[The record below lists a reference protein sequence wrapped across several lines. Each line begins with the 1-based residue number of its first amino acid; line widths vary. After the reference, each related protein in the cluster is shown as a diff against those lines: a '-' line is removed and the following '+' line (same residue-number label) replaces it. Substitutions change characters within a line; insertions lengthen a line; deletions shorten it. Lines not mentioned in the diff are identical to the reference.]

1 MFDLKKLTGQFQLE
15 GRRYK
20 TTPFPF
26 LVRQAWRVAR
36 KRERSSCG
44 GYFVDLAVQVRCRP

>member
-1 MFDLKKLTGQFQLE
+1 MRNIASL
-15 GRRYK
+15 
-20 TTPFPF
+20 F